1 MYFDETGLLDF
12 LNNLEYKVRHEFHQ
26 AADTKTEAAVL
37 EAAANLAET
46 FAQELRD
53 AADKIRNKPQGINP
67 ADISY

>member
-1 MYFDETGLLDF
+1 MYDIARFSDVLVDLDYRV
-12 LNNLEYKVRHEFHQ
+12 NRHLYNAMSDKREI
-26 AADTKTEAAVL
+26 EIL

-46 FAQELRD
+46 LAQELRD